1 MEYRALFLALAV
13 LTSAPAAESE
23 SGAVTERAARE
34 QDPAAVAFVVGG
46 IVPKEASYRPLNG
59 KERWRLFLN
68 ESFAFKGGAY
78 FRAFGAALPDH
89 LNNRPEDWGQGSDG
103 YFARAGDRFTR
114 FTLSTA
120 FGHLGAAATGL
131 EPRYVRSKADGFGKR
146 FLHASQLAVLT
157 YDREG
162 KKTFYWSRFAGAFA
176 GEAISASWNPAVRWE
191 VRGYQGAAQQV
202 AAAWLFNIIR
212 EFSPDIKR
220 LFVRPKTQ

>member
-1 MEYRALFLALAV
+1 MKARSLVSILFLLVPAV
-13 LTSAPAAESE
+13 AAEP
-23 SGAVTERAARE
+23 GTDAAVAPSAAAE
-34 QDPAAVAFVVGG
+34 DPAAVSFLVGG
-46 IVPKEASYRPLNG
+46 IVPKEATWRPLSG
-59 KERWRLFLN
+59 DERWRLF
-68 ESFAFKGGAY
+68 FKENFDFRGGAY

-89 LNNRPEDWGQGSDG
+89 LKNRPEEWAQGSRG
-103 YFARAGDRFTR
+103 YFTRAGDRFAR
-114 FTLSTA
+114 FTLSKA
-120 FGHLGAAATGL
+120 LEHAGAAATGL
-131 EPRYVRSKADGFGKR
+131 EPRYVRSKEDGFGKR

-202 AAAWLFNIIR
+202 AAAWLFNMIR

-220 LFVRPKTQ
+220 LFVRNKGR